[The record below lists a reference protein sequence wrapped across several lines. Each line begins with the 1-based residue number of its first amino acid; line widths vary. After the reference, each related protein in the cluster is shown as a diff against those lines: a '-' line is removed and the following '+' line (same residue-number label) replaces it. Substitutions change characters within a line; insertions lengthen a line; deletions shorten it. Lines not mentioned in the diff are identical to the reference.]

1 MENNAEMINE
11 LTKLCQEMK
20 RISDKFGIGI
30 NAGSH
35 IEYGSSVC
43 VIINNA
49 SMFIG
54 ENGFVGNQPIPMA
67 ERRAV

>member
-11 LTKLCQEMK
+11 LTRLCQEMK

-30 NAGSH
+30 NAGCH
-35 IEYGSSVC
+35 IEYGPSVC
-43 VIINNA
+43 VRMNNA
-49 SMFIG
+49 SMFIN
-54 ENGFVGNQPIPMA
+54 ENGFTGNKPIPMA